1 MNYEQL
7 EGHRTVLLDLYKS
20 LHAGLGKEGKSVD
33 AGLRAAQKNIAAEKF
48 LLAIV
53 GEVKAGKSTFI
64 NALLGEAIL
73 PYEAL
78 QATSEIIEI
87 DKSDKKEVRVSFANG
102 TEQVVEDDLRTPEN
116 ETVPFLKK
124 IAAVKDEYRDIPVVQ
139 VNKFLMD
146 RYSDRSKKAVFSEKE
161 LRDFIDDPELENVH
175 NLEKEAF
182 ARKIREYV
190 QHNISC
196 AEIPKTVALGYPIE
210 FLQSKHFKIV
220 DTPGINAI
228 GGIEDQT
235 KNFINQADAVI
246 YLHKVGQQESIA
258 LRNALENVIPERVKG
273 RLILV
278 LTHRSQIDERDRE
291 RILDATKSYY
301 PGIGA
306 DNIFLVDSL
315 TELYLKKSFYKAKTM
330 DEVQAILSA
339 DSKIMGL
346 TAPCFFKANDDIN
359 EFLDL
364 LEAQAN
370 FDEIRKRIERDA
382 QKSASIQMK
391 KFATDLKE
399 GYEVLDNN
407 ISARIEPL
415 RKKYQNPQSF
425 ASEIQ
430 KHKDE
435 TERMR
440 RDYNEFTA
448 ELRDDFSPK
457 NRNSRYYREIHQIV
471 NSFRN
476 GINQKSFRPGEEP
489 KNVES
494 YGEKL
499 REDYYDEMTQFV
511 NSLESDFKKRI
522 EERAIGVQS
531 DYSITVPKVPLDRNF
546 WTRGIKATEKK
557 IKDLVAKESAKGSC
571 CDSRNTQIN
580 EIEEK
585 RAYVF
590 WEMIRGPFVTLSQ
603 EIETEVQQQI
613 DRLIN
618 NFCDR
623 YERQFNGELQ
633 KRQEFMENLEGDK
646 RTNEELGDEISDLKK
661 EKKTFED
668 NIKKC
673 TQIAGEL

>member
-7 EGHRTVLLDLYKS
+7 ATHRTTLLDLYTS
-20 LHAGLGKEGKSVD
+20 FHEALGKEGKRVD
-33 AGLRAAQKNIAAEKF
+33 TGLRAAQENIEAEKF

-53 GEVKAGKSTFI
+53 GEVKVGKSTFI

-87 DKSDKKEVRVSFANG
+87 DKFDKKEVRVSFANG
-102 TEQVVEDDLRTPEN
+102 TEQVVEDDLQTPEN

-124 IAAVKDEYRDIPVVQ
+124 IAAVKDEYRDIPIVQ
-139 VNKFLMD
+139 INKFLMEH
-146 RYSDRSKKAVFSEKE
+146 YSDEKGEAVFTAEKLE
-161 LRDFIDDPELENVH
+161 AFIDDPELENVYS
-175 NLEKEAF
+175 LEKEAF
-182 ARKIREYV
+182 DRKIREYV
-190 QHNISC
+190 EDNISC
-196 AEIPKTVALGYPIE
+196 AGIPKTVALGYPIE

-258 LRNALENVIPERVKG
+258 LRNALENVIPERVKK

-278 LTHRSQIDERDRE
+278 LTHGSQTDEDERE

-301 PGIGA
+301 PEIGT

-315 TELYLKKSFYKAKTM
+315 TELYLREFYGKTI
-330 DEVQAILSA
+330 DGVRAIRKENSQ
-339 DSKIMGL
+339 IRRL
-346 TAPCFFKANDDIN
+346 TADCFEMAEGDIN
-359 EFLDL
+359 EFLSL

-382 QKSASIQMK
+382 QNSASIQMK
-391 KFATDLKE
+391 GFATDLKE
-399 GYEVLDNN
+399 EYEILDNN
-407 ISARIEPL
+407 ISACIEPL

-430 KHKDE
+430 KQKDE
-435 TERMR
+435 TERVR

-448 ELRDDFSPK
+448 ELSNDFSPK
-457 NRNSRYYREIHQIV
+457 NRNSRYYEEIHQIA

-476 GINQKSFRPGEEP
+476 EINQKSFRPGEKTE
-489 KNVES
+489 NVES

-546 WTRGIKATEKK
+546 WKRGVKATEKK
-557 IKDLVAKESAKGSC
+557 IKDLVAKESEKGC
-571 CDSRNTQIN
+571 CFDSRNTQIK

-585 RAYVF
+585 RAEVF
-590 WEMIRGPFVTLSQ
+590 WEIIRMTFVTLSQ
-603 EIETEVQQQI
+603 KIETEVQQQI

-633 KRQEFMENLEGDK
+633 ERQEFMESLQK
-646 RTNEELGDEISDLKK
+646 P
-661 EKKTFED
+661 F
-668 NIKKC
+668 
-673 TQIAGEL
+673 